1 MYVVDSSGSINYKDA
16 RNWDITKEFLVNVT
30 RLFMIGPDDVQV
42 GFVLFSEVATVEWG
56 LTRYQD
62 QASLIS
68 AIRNVRYIGDRTNL
82 NDGLYL
88 TRTQVLAP
96 GQGTRTGALK
106 AAIILTDGVDNV
118 PVNGTEL
125 TLQNATLAKRDNI
138 RLTAIGVSDQVNVAR
153 LQQIASQPSDR
164 HYYPVDDFRALDS
177 IVNELAPIVCG
188 GTLYVLPELSIRFNV
203 VIHYCRLI
211 CLRCFDA
218 VGWAAGRASG
228 Q

>member
-1 MYVVDSSGSINYKDA
+1 VYVVDSSGSINYKDA

-30 RLFMIGPDDVQV
+30 RLFTIGPDDVQV
-42 GFVLFSEVATVEWG
+42 AFVLFSEVATVEWG

-188 GTLYVLPELSIRFNV
+188 GTLYVLPELAIRFNN
-203 VIHYCRLI
+203 VIYYYRLI
-211 CLRCFDA
+211 CLRLLT
-218 VGWAAGRASG
+218 VL
-228 Q
+228 